1 MKERHS
7 LYFQDHPRES
17 RVRRGPSPVQ
27 EGCKIRAHG
36 TFTSRV
42 QSYPAKRRES
52 DTGADSLGHGPLWRV
67 AYRIGGSAADVALA
81 PGSPVTHDAVD
92 RASCILVAWPCVR
105 NTDVG
110 AGLGRRHSFLQNAT
124 ETLLSAPTACRTAGL
139 PAGP

>member
-1 MKERHS
+1 MNDTG

-52 DTGADSLGHGPLWRV
+52 DTSADSLGHGPLWRV

-81 PGSPVTHDAVD
+81 VV
-92 RASCILVAWPCVR
+92 IKVR
-105 NTDVG
+105 I
-110 AGLGRRHSFLQNAT
+110 AQ
-124 ETLLSAPTACRTAGL
+124 
-139 PAGP
+139 PAKPERPE

>member
-42 QSYPAKRRES
+42 QSYPDKRRES
-52 DTGADSLGHGPLWRV
+52 DIRADSSGARATV
-67 AYRIGGSAADVALA
+67 AGYVPDQRLRS
-81 PGSPVTHDAVD
+81 
-92 RASCILVAWPCVR
+92 
-105 NTDVG
+105 
-110 AGLGRRHSFLQNAT
+110 
-124 ETLLSAPTACRTAGL
+124 
-139 PAGP
+139 